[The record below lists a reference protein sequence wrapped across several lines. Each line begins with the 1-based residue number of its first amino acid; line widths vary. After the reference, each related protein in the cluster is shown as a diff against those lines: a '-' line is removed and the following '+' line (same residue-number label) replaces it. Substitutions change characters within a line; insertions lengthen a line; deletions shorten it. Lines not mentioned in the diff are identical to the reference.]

1 MPNPSGNRADK
12 AIQVGSRRTLGWI
25 AILLLLNLGSVI
37 VQCTPLS
44 REVEQVP
51 NRPVTKAFDVNE
63 GVLRKAVERVFAK
76 KNYQLDPERSTAHH
90 LQSRWLEEGS
100 YRTMIIADLRSIKRS
115 QSEVTLRVLLE
126 EKKTWSEIW
135 APMDEIGIDVYD
147 LLMDDVSIESY
158 RVLYDGG

>member
-1 MPNPSGNRADK
+1 MSNSSGKKAERAV
-12 AIQVGSRRTLGWI
+12 QVGSWWTGGWI
-25 AILLLLNLGSVI
+25 IILLLVGMGFVI
-37 VQCTPLS
+37 IQCTPLS
-44 REVEQVP
+44 QEVEQVP
-51 NRPVTKAFDVNE
+51 NRPVTRTFDVNE
-63 GVLRKAVERVFAK
+63 EMLRKAVERVFAK
-76 KNYQLDPERSTAHH
+76 KNYQLDPERTTAHH

-126 EKKTWSEIW
+126 KKGAWSEIW

-147 LLMDDVSIESY
+147 LLMDEVSMESY

>member
-1 MPNPSGNRADK
+1 MSNSSGKKARRAV
-12 AIQVGSRRTLGWI
+12 QVGSRWAGGWI
-25 AILLLLNLGSVI
+25 IILLLVGMGFVI

-44 REVEQVP
+44 HEAEQVP
-51 NRPVTKAFDVNE
+51 NRPVTRTFDVNE
-63 GVLRKAVERVFAK
+63 EMLRKAVERVFAK
-76 KNYQLDPERSTAHH
+76 KNYQLDPERTTAHH

-126 EKKTWSEIW
+126 KKGTWSEIW
-135 APMDEIGIDVYD
+135 VPMDEIGIDVYD
-147 LLMDDVSIESY
+147 LLMDEVSMESY